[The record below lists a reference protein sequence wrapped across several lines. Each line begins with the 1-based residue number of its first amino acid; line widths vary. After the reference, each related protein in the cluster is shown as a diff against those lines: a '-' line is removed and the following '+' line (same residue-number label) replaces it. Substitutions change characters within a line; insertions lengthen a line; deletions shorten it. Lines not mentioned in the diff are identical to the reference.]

1 MAISK
6 PLFALS
12 HSRTPFVIEQILLV
26 MIALPSI
33 AFGGFSGSAKGV
45 TARFQDGRSIL
56 SLKAYPSG
64 YATAAQMVRRSALAK
79 ISKSYKNLSDAEH
92 KAWENLAEHATG
104 QSVFGQKAKLSGHNL
119 FVRLNSNR
127 AYCGQGEL
135 LTTPPEGLTVIPT
148 VEYDDFTLS
157 DNLILFTGVPDPDG
171 DLLLVAKMSDGQSKG
186 VSSGWG
192 KSVIISPDKVP
203 DWGDVDLTD
212 AFTAVLG
219 HAPVPGEKYF
229 IELYWI
235 EPASGFTGIP
245 IKVSAICE
253 AGATPNRRLTL
264 DSSDILDDDERYIT
278 DMDVEFAP
286 GSTIL
291 TAEITYDSTGHNVQE
306 AYCHLPDA
314 VAARTPDFKSY
325 LLGRSLEN
333 DNYIPYFFAV
343 TKWRWGQDNE
353 FKIGKRGGPWKYKG
367 IAFGTCPVFE
377 M

>member
-1 MAISK
+1 M
-6 PLFALS
+6 
-12 HSRTPFVIEQILLV
+12 
-26 MIALPSI
+26 
-33 AFGGFSGSAKGV
+33 
-45 TARFQDGRSIL
+45 
-56 SLKAYPSG
+56 
-64 YATAAQMVRRSALAK
+64 
-79 ISKSYKNLSDAEH
+79 
-92 KAWENLAEHATG
+92 
-104 QSVFGQKAKLSGHNL
+104 
-119 FVRLNSNR
+119 
-127 AYCGQGEL
+127 
-135 LTTPPEGLTVIPT
+135 
-148 VEYDDFTLS
+148 
-157 DNLILFTGVPDPDG
+157 
-171 DLLLVAKMSDGQSKG
+171 
-186 VSSGWG
+186 
-192 KSVIISPDKVP
+192 
-203 DWGDVDLTD
+203 
-212 AFTAVLG
+212 
-219 HAPVPGEKYF
+219 KYF

-264 DSSDILDDDERYIT
+264 DSSDILDDDERYIS
-278 DMDVEFAP
+278 DLDVEFAP

-333 DNYIPYFFAV
+333 DKYIPYFFAV